1 MSDIVKIHESKCPQF
16 KEKTLQLSCDG
27 VHENKSSS
35 VSLDIYSTCFKHC
48 KNIYPHKIVRPLGKF
63 KVDSKKQL
71 GNVVD
76 DILENKFQISQF
88 IADNKVRSDAKQAL
102 CHSAWYPCEYC
113 YAKGTKIDLI
123 DYSARNKLISQRNAI
138 QEKINDC
145 ENEEKSQENE
155 RKINNLKSLKTE
167 IQKSINNMK
176 KKSNILWPSST
187 INCEHRSRRSILDIV
202 RKIENNENLSIDE
215 AKGITGRSLLLDIPG
230 FNFVYDSPTE
240 YLHCACLGVIKKL
253 VELTFNVG
261 TNRPRVTKRKLSS
274 PITFNILMSSIK
286 VPKESSRRARD
297 LDFAVFKGEEFRN
310 IALFYFPLVLEC
322 IEENAKDRQCWL
334 YIGFLMRSSCIPS
347 EEFANLNLQEIET
360 ICENFYKMYELLYG
374 IRNCTYNTHV
384 FCSHLLEIRTHGPL
398 TETSAFKFE
407 SFYGEVRRS
416 FVPGTPSPAKQM
428 MQKIMLKRALSSHCC
443 RNTIVLSNYETP
455 LESNKYVYTYFQ
467 KKYNFF
473 EISKINNETVSC
485 HELGQYE
492 AKFQETDQINW
503 SSVGVFR
510 KGPKTHKLTTLNVS
524 EISGKVIMVGKY
536 MMTFPENILN
546 EK

>member
-1 MSDIVKIHESKCPQF
+1 M
-16 KEKTLQLSCDG
+16 QLSCDG

-35 VSLDIYSTCFKHC
+35 VSLDIYSSCFKHC

-63 KVDSKKQL
+63 KVDTQKQL
-71 GNVVD
+71 RDVVD
-76 DILENKFQISQF
+76 DILQNGLNIFQF
-88 IADNKVRSDAKQAL
+88 IADNLARSDAKLVL

-113 YAKGTKIDLI
+113 VAKGTKIDIL
-123 DYSARNKLISQRNAI
+123 DHSARNKLVSQRNAI
-138 QEKINDC
+138 QEKINEC
-145 ENEEKSQENE
+145 ENEENNPENVS
-155 RKINNLKSLKTE
+155 KIENLKVLKSE

-187 INCEHRSRRSILDIV
+187 INCDHRSRRSILDIV
-202 RKIENNENLSIDE
+202 NRLENSENLSIDE
-215 AKGITGRSLLLDIPG
+215 AKGITGRSILLDIPD
-230 FNFVYDSPTE
+230 FNFVYDTPAE
-240 YLHCACLGVIKKL
+240 YLHCSCLGVIKRL
-253 VELTFNVG
+253 IELTFNVG

-274 PITFNILMSSIK
+274 TIAFNLLMSSIK

-322 IEENAKDRQCWL
+322 IEENAKDRQLWL
-334 YIGFLMRSSCIPS
+334 YMAFLLRSCCIPS
-347 EEFANLNLQEIET
+347 EEFSKLNLQEIENIST
-360 ICENFYKMYELLYG
+360 KFYKLYELLYG
-374 IRNCTYNTHV
+374 IRNCTYNTHL

-428 MQKIMLKRALSSHCC
+428 LQNILLKRALSNHCC

-455 LESNKYVYTYFQ
+455 LESNKFVYTHVNNN
-467 KKYNFF
+467 YNCF
-473 EISKINNETVSC
+473 EISQIHNETVSC
-485 HELGQYE
+485 HKLGQYE
-492 AKFQETDQINW
+492 AKFQETDLINW

-510 KGPKTHKLTTLNVS
+510 KGPKSDEVTTLNVS

-536 MMTFPENILN
+536 MLTFPENILN